1 MSFKTLHCTLIS
13 AIIFAAVTAT
23 FGQKKD
29 SIPPDTAKLKTKL
42 DFVAKMQLFAK
53 QSAKRSIDDFE
64 SDKAAIAQNKI
75 LEEIKKKIQKAKSFL
90 KNGIDTTG
98 TKAKLI
104 NINQNF
110 NITSDGVL
118 INKGTAQTFRNLT
131 TTTKILTELLN
142 KAHASKAQLDL
153 YQSEVNRFRYDLD
166 SLLSQRDLFKF
177 SSDSVTLSKF
187 LGQLV
192 VTAYEVNPVDSLLK
206 RENNSIQ
213 GMLNQVNMQVFKIE
227 TSLEEIERYKREMAK
242 TTFQRD
248 FEDIWGKI
256 GFYRPFSE
264 ILEQAQAKGLL
275 TLVFYLQ
282 NNLGKLAIL
291 FLIVIASFI
300 YLSSLKRI
308 YQENKLINDNYEG
321 QLVLRY
327 PIWSALIISINLF
340 QFMFFS
346 PPFILSFIFWVIS
359 SLSLTIIFKGFITR
373 YWMNVWVLMVAFFL
387 ISALDNLILQASR
400 TERWLMLAL
409 SLTGSIVGLMVLL
422 KGQKKEL
429 REKLILIAIGLMVFL
444 ELASSIANVFG
455 RYNLSKAL
463 LISGYLDV
471 VVAIL
476 FLWTIRLINEGL
488 FLAFNVYTKQDPKLF
503 YLNFEKVGKKV
514 PLAFYL
520 LLIFGWIIL
529 FGRNFAGFEYA
540 SAPFRDFFA
549 RERTIG
555 DYTFTVNSL
564 LLFILI
570 MGISVITSKI
580 VSFFASDRHQ
590 NQDEKNKNALQ
601 SVGSWLLLIR
611 ISILSLG
618 LFLAVAAA
626 GIPVDRIT
634 IVLGALGVGIG
645 FGLQALVN
653 NLVSGLIIAFEK
665 PVNVGDI
672 IEIDG
677 QGGTMKS
684 IGFRSSV
691 ISTWDGADVI
701 MPNGDLLNSHLINW
715 SMGGS
720 RRRTLLSIGVA
731 YDSNLEK
738 VKEILTQT
746 LNGNA
751 NIIKTPLPTVNYEQF
766 GNSSIDIKIFFW
778 TKHFKDATQT
788 KSDLII
794 AINAAFKDAG
804 IKIPYPHQDITL
816 YTNDDLNKKSK
827 PS

>member
-1 MSFKTLHCTLIS
+1 MSFKTLRYILIQALILVS
-13 AIIFAAVTAT
+13 VAGT
-23 FGQKKD
+23 FGQTKD
-29 SIPPDTAKLKTKL
+29 SLPSDSSKLKTKL
-42 DFVAKMQLFAK
+42 SFVARMQQFAEK
-53 QSAKRSIDDFE
+53 SAKSSIDDFE
-64 SDKAAIAQNKI
+64 GDKAAIAQNRI

-90 KNGIDTTG
+90 KNGVDTLG

-104 NINQNF
+104 SLNEDFTIAK
-110 NITSDGVL
+110 DGVL
-118 INKGTAQTFRNLT
+118 TNKGSSQTFRNLT
-131 TTTKILTELLN
+131 TTSKILTELLN
-142 KAHASKAQLDL
+142 KANASKAKLDL

-177 SSDSVTLSKF
+177 SSDSATLSKF
-187 LGQLV
+187 MGQLV
-192 VTAYEVNPVDSLLK
+192 VAAYEVNPVDSSLK
-206 RENNSIQ
+206 KENNSIQ
-213 GMLNQVNMQVFKIE
+213 GMLNQVNLQVFKIE
-227 TSLEEIERYKREMAK
+227 TGLEEIERYKQDIARN
-242 TTFQRD
+242 TFYRD
-248 FEDIWGKI
+248 FDNIWGKVA
-256 GFYRPFSE
+256 FYRPFSE
-264 ILEQAQAKGLL
+264 ILNQAQAKGLL

-282 NNLGKLAIL
+282 NNIGKLAIL
-291 FLIVIASFI
+291 LLIISAAFI
-300 YLSSLKRI
+300 YLRSLKSI
-308 YQENKLINDNYEG
+308 YEANKLTTDNYEG
-321 QLVLRY
+321 QRVLRY
-327 PIWSALIISINLF
+327 PFWSALLISVSLF

-346 PPFILSFIFWVIS
+346 PPFILSVIFWLIS
-359 SLSLTIIFKGFITR
+359 SLSLTMIFRGFITK
-373 YWMNVWVLMVAFFL
+373 YWINVWLLMAVFFI

-422 KGQKKEL
+422 KGRKEEL

-444 ELASSIANVFG
+444 ELASSITNIFG

-463 LISGYLDV
+463 LISGFLDV

-514 PLAFYL
+514 PVAFYL

-555 DYTFTVNSL
+555 DYSFTINSL

-570 MGISVITSKI
+570 MGISVATSKI
-580 VSFFASDRHQ
+580 VSFFASDKHQ
-590 NQDEKNKNALQ
+590 VQDDKSKNALQ

-611 ISILSLG
+611 IGILSLG

-720 RRRTLLSIGVA
+720 KRRTLLSIGVA

-746 LNGNA
+746 LDGNP
-751 NIIKTPLPTVNYEQF
+751 NVIKTPPPSVNYEQF
-766 GNSSIDIKIFFW
+766 GNSSIDIKVFFW
-778 TKHFKDATQT
+778 TKHFREATQT
-788 KSDLII
+788 KSELII
-794 AINAAFKDAG
+794 AINDAFKSAD
-804 IKIPYPHQDITL
+804 IKIPYPQQDITI
-816 YTNDDLNKKSK
+816 YKNEDFDKRK
-827 PS
+827 